1 MQGDV
6 DVASRATIQAF
17 KRQGAPRL
25 LIPSVSPVLYSVGR
39 RHTRGARHHRTQQR
53 PLVEPSE
60 CRSVAVRIGFVGE
73 RPNRGGVMSR
83 VGGLLFLA
91 RRLPDKATRKP
102 SSLRAVAGQRILSAH
117 PAASPHSTSQV
128 AGYQL
133 A

>member
-17 KRQGAPRL
+17 RRQGAPRL
-25 LIPSVSPVLYSVGR
+25 LIPSVSPVLCSVGR

-91 RRLPDKATRKP
+91 IGCLTKQ
-102 SSLRAVAGQRILSAH
+102 RASH
-117 PAASPHSTSQV
+117 QV
-128 AGYQL
+128 AVRSGSANTL
-133 A
+133 GSSGG